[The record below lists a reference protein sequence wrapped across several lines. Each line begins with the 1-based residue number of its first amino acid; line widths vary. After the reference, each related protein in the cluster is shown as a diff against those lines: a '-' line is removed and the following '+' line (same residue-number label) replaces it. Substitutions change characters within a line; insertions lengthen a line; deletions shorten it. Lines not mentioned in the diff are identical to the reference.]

1 MSKISFDPES
11 TLASSIASL
20 KPGEAIALGIA
31 LCSYIEEQAGG
42 GFHGGIWPGNISFD
56 GSDAA
61 IGAHEKLGIKEMGPD
76 ALEYIAPEQFWNGET
91 GPASDVYSIGL
102 VLYTALNGGLMPF
115 FEDKPVY
122 TAEDRAG
129 ALQKRMRGNDMVYPR
144 SACRELGDIV
154 LCATEFKATDRFA
167 SPAALRA
174 ALEALPE
181 EAAIPAVAPVI
192 RLKPRE
198 VEATRNYKVDKS
210 FEKTT
215 PERQPKP
222 PKRRPSVDED
232 MDVQEFRKPK
242 IKRKWFLP
250 ALIAVVVIVA
260 LILILKGCSN
270 DEPNDFVFEDEPGVS
285 ESLPPVSPDPQTTP
299 DLPGTDAPGE
309 GEDPG
314 ESEDPGEEEP
324 TEPRFTIFVDDVTW
338 EEAKASCELMGGH
351 LATVKNQEQFDNIV
365 AMAVEKG
372 AQFVWLGSYRGSDGL
387 WYDVTGEAMSFS
399 VWDTVEPSAFDSDG
413 TPENYLLLWYRPAQG
428 TWTYNDM
435 RNDPISVIPATYSG
449 KVAYICQFD

>member
-1 MSKISFDPES
+1 MSNFSFDPER
-11 TLASSIASL
+11 TLASGIGSL
-20 KPGEAIALGIA
+20 SPGEAIALGIA
-31 LCSYIEEQAGG
+31 LCSYVEEQSADA
-42 GFHGGIWPGNISFD
+42 FHGGIWPGNISFID
-56 GSDAA
+56 GSAA
-61 IGAHEKLGIKEMGPD
+61 VGPYETLGIKEMSPD
-76 ALEYIAPEQFWNGET
+76 ALEYIAPEQFWKGET

-122 TAEDRAG
+122 TAEDRAS

-154 LCATEFKATDRFA
+154 LCATEFKATDRYP

-192 RLKPRE
+192 RLKPKE

-210 FEKTT
+210 FEKTV

-222 PKRRPSVDED
+222 QKRRTAVDED

-242 IKRKWFLP
+242 IKRKWFAP
-250 ALIAVVVIVA
+250 AAIGVIVLIA
-260 LILILKGCSN
+260 LILVFKGCSN
-270 DEPNDFVFEDEPGVS
+270 DEPNDFVFEDEPGVTEPS
-285 ESLPPVSPDPQTTP
+285 APVSPEPQVTP
-299 DLPGTDAPGE
+299 DVSIVE
-309 GEDPG
+309 PG
-314 ESEDPGEEEP
+314 ESEDPGETEEP
-324 TEPRFTIFVDDVTW
+324 GEEEPSEPRFTIFMDDVTW
-338 EEAKASCELMGGH
+338 EEAKASCEMMGGH
-351 LATVKNQEQFDNIV
+351 LATVKDQEQFDNIV

-372 AQFVWLGSYRGSDGL
+372 AQFVWLGSYRGGDGL

-399 VWDTVEPSAFDSDG
+399 AWDTGEPSAFDSDG
-413 TPENYLLLWYRPAQG
+413 TPENYLLLWFRPAQG